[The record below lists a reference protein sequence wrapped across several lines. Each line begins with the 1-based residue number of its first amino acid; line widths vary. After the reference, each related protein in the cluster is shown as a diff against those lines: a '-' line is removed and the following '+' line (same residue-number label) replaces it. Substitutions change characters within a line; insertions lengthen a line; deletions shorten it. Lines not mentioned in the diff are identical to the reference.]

1 MSENWDETQEDYE
14 IEDGYDSEPEV
25 AEDGAHPEEPQ
36 IPDQSHIP
44 GRSTPEIKPASRFM
58 PGTSRTEDPR
68 AQQDTKKP
76 EDPKTDKNDSGDKS
90 NNQKEKNN
98 TPQNSENN
106 KPGEKKNADK
116 KDDSSKS
123 GKSSVKDDK
132 DKIGKESR
140 EGDSKS
146 EGGKDKPNSGG
157 GLKDKAQGLAKSAAS
172 KAMPDGVS
180 EKATKAVETA
190 QKVQA
195 AAQAVVHSIQS
206 AVAVLSNPVSWIV
219 MAAAV
224 IITVLALAVSSSMMV
239 IGRNENADGCFGIG
253 GESQNGRGLFG
264 TGSFIQGAVDKAD
277 QEGADWTNRGN
288 QAGSWLMSQKWEFLG
303 GKGMSRE
310 QAAGILGNF
319 IQESGLKYAR
329 AEMKGPNS
337 NGSMDHMSNEE
348 ADAFTKNYAPAG
360 LGLAQWT
367 WNPGRAKTLLDLAKS
382 MGKNW
387 YDAEVQLTMIKNE
400 VDSSYGQR
408 LLAAG
413 FNDQGKS
420 EKDLALIFHDVFE
433 GSADNAQGLA
443 ERQDSA
449 TEFLSKFKGSSGGVS
464 SDGGGSCTRGKS
476 VAGGGGKDNIVQFA
490 ISIAYPTKEESRCPE
505 PRGYSCAPQAY
516 KDAKHKMEQATGAD
530 PLDLWAD
537 CGRFAATVVK
547 NTVDPE
553 FPWGPTGEQYKYASS
568 SPKWQA
574 YEDYNQRQ
582 PGDIFITKPEYVG
595 HIFVY
600 LGQIDGK
607 DKIAEASMEERVGG
621 VGEFYLNS
629 SLAEDYTVGGANR
642 HYTGFHYVGG

>member
-1 MSENWDETQEDYE
+1 MSDNWEDPKTTDPEFGYEPDAVADSEVHPDETQYLE
-14 IEDGYDSEPEV
+14 G
-25 AEDGAHPEEPQ
+25 GG
-36 IPDQSHIP
+36 IP
-44 GRSTPEIKPASRFM
+44 GRDMPEIRSAPTFI
-58 PGTSRTEDPR
+58 PGTSRNIDPR
-68 AQQDTKKP
+68 AEQNSDP
-76 EDPKTDKNDSGDKS
+76 EKGSDSPKGGGSHPSNPGDQRGKSHGNNGAPNSEPPVGTPSDGGSSEGDGEGKNGGDPK
-90 NNQKEKNN
+90 
-98 TPQNSENN
+98 
-106 KPGEKKNADK
+106 PG
-116 KDDSSKS
+116 
-123 GKSSVKDDK
+123 
-132 DKIGKESR
+132 
-140 EGDSKS
+140 
-146 EGGKDKPNSGG
+146 GGKGRGG
-157 GLKDKAQGLAKSAAS
+157 VKGVAGNLAKSAA
-172 KAMPDGVS
+172 
-180 EKATKAVETA
+180 
-190 QKVQA
+190 
-195 AAQAVVHSIQS
+195 AQAVPEKAAETAAKAAETARRVQS
-206 AVAVLSNPVSWIV
+206 AVHTVVHSVQGAVAVVTNPVSWIIL
-219 MAAAV
+219 AAAV
-224 IITVLALAVSSSMMV
+224 IITVVSLAVTSSMMV

-253 GESQNGRGLFG
+253 GDAKSGRGILG
-264 TGSFIQGAVDKAD
+264 IGSAIQGAKDKVD
-277 QEGADWTNRGN
+277 QEGEDWTQRGN

-329 AEMKGPNS
+329 AEMKGPNAD
-337 NGSMDHMSNEE
+337 GSLDHMSNEQ
-348 ADAFTKNYAPAG
+348 ADAFTKDSAPAG

-400 VDSSYGQR
+400 VEASYGQR

-420 EKDLALIFHDVFE
+420 EKELALIFHDVYE
-433 GSADNAQGLA
+433 GSADGAQGLK

-449 TEFLSKFKGSSGGVS
+449 SEFLSKFTGSAGLPS
-464 SDGGGSCTRGKS
+464 SDGGGSCSRGGGTA
-476 VAGGGGKDNIVQFA
+476 VGGGKDNIVKFA
-490 ISIAYPTKEESRCPE
+490 ISIAYPTKEESKCPE

-516 KDAKHKMEQATGAD
+516 KDAKHKMEGQTGAD

-553 FPWGPTGEQYKYASS
+553 FPWGPTGEQYRYASS

-574 YEDYNQRQ
+574 YNDYSQRQ

-600 LGQIDGK
+600 LGQVDGVE
-607 DKIAEASMEERVGG
+607 KIAEASMEERVGG

-629 SLAEDYTVGGANR
+629 SLTEDYAVGGAHR
-642 HYTGFHYVGG
+642 QFTGFHYVGG